1 MTKWI
6 NIFSK
11 NISYNIKFSQW
22 DVNQLPLDYRTN
34 AMTTELHT
42 PKIYNTMHIYRQID
56 DHLIRGVEIPMYTY
70 NQTDDFIRNVE
81 IQYFTDYKSIQP
93 MG

>member
-1 MTKWI
+1 
-6 NIFSK
+6 
-11 NISYNIKFSQW
+11 
-22 DVNQLPLDYRTN
+22 
-34 AMTTELHT
+34 
-42 PKIYNTMHIYRQID
+42 MHIYRQID

-70 NQTDDFIRNVE
+70 SYTDDHFIRNVE